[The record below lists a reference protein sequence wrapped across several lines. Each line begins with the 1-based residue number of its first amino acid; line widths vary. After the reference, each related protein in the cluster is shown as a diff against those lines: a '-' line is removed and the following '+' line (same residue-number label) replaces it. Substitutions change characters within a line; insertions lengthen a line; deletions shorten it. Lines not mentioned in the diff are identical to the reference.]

1 MKKKDRERAKELK
14 RLLAEYGKPVV
25 STAYDSSER
34 LSSTIP
40 TTSPFGNY
48 YVASPLDHRNRAQ
61 RRADWAILR
70 QYRKIGLSD

>member
-25 STAYDSSER
+25 STAYDSGNS
-34 LSSTIP
+34 LSSI
-40 TTSPFGNY
+40 TTATPYGNY

-61 RRADWAILR
+61 RRADGAILR
-70 QYRKIGLSD
+70 QYRKIGLTD